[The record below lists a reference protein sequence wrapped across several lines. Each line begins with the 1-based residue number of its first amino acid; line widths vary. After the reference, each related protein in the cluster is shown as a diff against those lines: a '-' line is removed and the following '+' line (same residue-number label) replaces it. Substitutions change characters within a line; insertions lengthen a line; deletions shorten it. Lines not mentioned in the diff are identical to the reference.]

1 MKNVGYALIVL
12 ALSSCWPGFGRVSA
26 AHAQSPGLPRPPYRV
41 GHSIKVLQL
50 PGVHCTFDPAG
61 CPPGAVETRL
71 VDVHLW
77 YPTSSTLGCKDHSSS
92 DANGDIGCSS
102 AYTSRLNGIQ
112 LLPAGN
118 PLLPQWAPLSW
129 TIGSTQAFERLPI
142 LGAQSFPII
151 IFSHG
156 NDNNA
161 IDYAYTLEALASAGY
176 IVAAPDHVN
185 NTQDDVL
192 LDFINPQINPLGGNI
207 PCFDGLPSPCE
218 VSARYKADFNGIDPP
233 LDSCTQVTSMSFPP
247 ATQSVR
253 ESMIDR
259 VSDISAV
266 IDALPVWFGER
277 ADISRVGVLGHSRGT
292 VTALAAAGGS
302 TCWGFSPDPR
312 VKAIM
317 GLAIGGGN
325 VTFAAD
331 VQNVTVPTLLVAGSL
346 DRTAKPAISLAAY
359 NKVASIDKTFVLIQ
373 KAQHRH
379 FDSALCAQTQSSGA
393 IATANPMA
401 ILDLRTVQTL
411 VSVALTPTSGVA
423 MDFCGPTTFTSPQP
437 GIEPLVTS
445 LTGFTFIPPDAPTNV
460 PTVPSGFLTG
470 LTSDD
475 VKKCVVTMAV
485 DFFGRVL

>member
-1 MKNVGYALIVL
+1 MKNVGYALVLL
-12 ALSSCWPGFGRVSA
+12 ALSSCWPSLGRVSVV
-26 AHAQSPGLPRPPYRV
+26 HAQSADQLYGPYRI

-50 PGVHCTFDPAG
+50 PGVHCTLDPAG
-61 CPPGAVETRL
+61 CPPPGAVETRS

-77 YPTSSTLGCKDHSSS
+77 YPTSSTLGCNNHSSS
-92 DANGDIGCSS
+92 GSNGDIGCSS
-102 AYTSRLNGIQ
+102 AYTSRLHGI
-112 LLPAGN
+112 
-118 PLLPQWAPLSW
+118 PLVPQNSSPQWDPLSW

-142 LGAQSFPII
+142 LGSQTFPII
-151 IFSHG
+151 VFSHG

-161 IDYAYTLEALASAGY
+161 IDYAYTLEALASHGY

-185 NTQDDVL
+185 NTQDDIL

-218 VSARYKADFNGIDPP
+218 VLDRYKQDFGKDPV
-233 LDSCTQVTSMSFPP
+233 LDSCTQVTSMNFPSP
-247 ATQSVR
+247 TQSVR

-277 ADISRVGVLGHSRGT
+277 ADISRVGVMGHSRGT

-302 TCWGFSPDPR
+302 TCWGFSADPR

-346 DRTAKPAISLAAY
+346 DMTAKPAISMAAY
-359 NKVASIDKTFVLIQ
+359 NKVASIDKTFVLIPN
-373 KAQHRH
+373 AEHRH

-423 MDFCGPTTFTSPQP
+423 MDFCGPTTFTSPEP

-460 PTVPSGFLTG
+460 PDVPKGSTSDTG
-470 LTSDD
+470 LTSDA
-475 VKKCVVTMAV
+475 VKKCVVKMAV